1 MISYFGV
8 NLFYKNLLYIRK
20 TNLLIII
27 MSLYIID
34 LHTISFSQDMGQS
47 SEVKLTSE
55 EVEWLN
61 KHPVIKATNYSSW
74 APIDYNIAGR
84 PTGFSIEYLNLV
96 AEKVGI
102 EIAYISDDSLPN
114 LFQKLKDK
122 EIDIGHGIVQTEE
135 RNNYLKFTEPY
146 VEFPLYYFGRVGAP
160 PINKL
165 SDLDGRRVGIISG
178 IASADVI
185 KRNYSYLTLIEQ
197 ETVLDAF
204 QALGNGSIDVFAV
217 ILPIA
222 NYTISRFN
230 ISGVEVIGSSVIFE
244 LRGGNPVRLAVR
256 DDWDILRGILQK
268 GMDAISTEEFHE
280 LSEKWQAEYVKS
292 DDIGLT
298 YDEKRWLLD
307 NQEIKV
313 AVDPTIAPFE
323 FIDQNGNISGVSGS
337 YLNEIEELLNVDFV
351 WSSSESFN
359 VGLEQ
364 IKSGDAYF
372 SSAIIETEERKK
384 FLTFTDSYISLV
396 NVIFTR
402 EGGEIYGNMD
412 GLYGRTIAQVKGF
425 ATQGFIKNDYP
436 EVNII
441 EVDNIFEALRL
452 VALGEVDAYIGD
464 IMTSSFYITDNGLTD
479 IIVAGDTPYSTKL
492 SMGVGNQHPLL
503 ASAIQKALRAI
514 PVSRKAEIEQ
524 SWLHVE
530 VDNSKNYDEFIK
542 VISISIAIISFILI
556 WIYSMRREIETRKKR
571 EKELKIAQVAAAEA
585 NKAKSNFLSNMSH
598 EIRTPLNAI
607 IGFSEVM
614 STGVYG
620 DIKEEK
626 YKEYI
631 NDIKN
636 SGEHLA
642 TVVND
647 ILDLSKIDL
656 GNWTLDESDFD
667 ILASIKETLKMLQAQ
682 AADKGIKI
690 FNEISNKDSQIIIHG
705 DEHSIRRAMI
715 NLLSNAIKFTPK
727 GGKIICKVIKSD
739 EGAFKIIIKDTGIG
753 IDPNKIDLV
762 LSPFG
767 QGHDPELI
775 AEAGTGLGLPIVKQL
790 IELHDGEFILESE
803 VGVGTTATIIL
814 PIDRIKINNF

>member
-1 MISYFGV
+1 MISYIGA
-8 NLFYKNLLYIRK
+8 
-20 TNLLIII
+20 NLLIKRKINFLTI
-27 MSLYIID
+27 VMSLFFIGIYSY
-34 LHTISFSQDMGQS
+34 SFSQENNQL
-47 SEVKLTSE
+47 EVKLTSA
-55 EVEWLN
+55 EVAWLN
-61 KHPVIKATNYSSW
+61 DHPIIKATNYTNW
-74 APIDYNIAGR
+74 APIDFTIAGR
-84 PTGFSIEYLNLV
+84 PAGFSIDYLNLV

-102 EIAYISDDSLPN
+102 EIDYVSDDSLPN
-114 LFQKLKDK
+114 LFQGLKDK
-122 EIDIGHGIVQTEE
+122 QIDIGHGIVQTEE
-135 RNNYLKFTEPY
+135 RSSYLKFTEPY

-160 PINKL
+160 PITKL

-185 KRNYSYLTLIEQ
+185 KKNYGYLTLIEQ
-197 ETVLDAF
+197 DSVLDAF
-204 QALGNGSIDVFAV
+204 QSLTNGNIDVFAV

-244 LRGGNPVRLAVR
+244 LRGGNPVRLAIR
-256 DDWDILRGILQK
+256 DDWDILQGILQK
-268 GMDAISTEEFHE
+268 GMDAISSEEFRD
-280 LSEKWQAEYVKS
+280 LSEKWQSEYVKS

-298 YDEKRWLLD
+298 YEEKRWLLD

-313 AVDPTIAPFE
+313 AADPTIAPFE

-337 YLNEIEELLNVDFV
+337 YLNEIERLLNVDFV
-351 WSSSESFN
+351 WSSSESFSA
-359 VGLEQ
+359 GLDQ
-364 IKSGDAYF
+364 IQSGEAYF
-372 SSAIIETEERKK
+372 SSAIIETETRKE

-412 GLYGRTIAQVKGF
+412 GLFDRTIAQVKGF
-425 ATQGFIKNDYP
+425 ATNDFIRETYP
-436 EVNII
+436 DIRII
-441 EVDNIFEALRL
+441 EVESIFEALRL

-479 IIVAGDTPYSTKL
+479 IIVAGDTPFSTNL
-492 SMGVGNQHPLL
+492 AMGIGNQYPLL
-503 ASAIQKALRAI
+503 ASAMQKALRAI
-514 PVSRKAEIEQ
+514 PVSRKTEIEQ
-524 SWLHVE
+524 SWLLVQVNDSE
-530 VDNSKNYDEFIK
+530 NYDELIK
-542 VISISIAIISFILI
+542 IIGISFAIISFILV
-556 WIYSMRREIETRKKR
+556 WIYSLRREIETRKKR

-598 EIRTPLNAI
+598 EVRTPLNAI

-620 DIKEEK
+620 DLKEEK

-656 GNWTLDESDFD
+656 GNWTLSENDFN
-667 ILASIKETLKMLQAQ
+667 IITSVKETLKMLQAQ
-682 AADKGIKI
+682 AEEKGIKLSSVLNTNAKKLI
-690 FNEISNKDSQIIIHG
+690 VHG

-715 NLLSNAIKFTPK
+715 NLLSNAIKFTPT
-727 GGKIICKVIKSD
+727 GGEIICEISEDD
-739 EGAFKIIIKDTGIG
+739 EGALSIIVKDTGIG

-767 QGHDPELI
+767 QGHDPELVS
-775 AEAGTGLGLPIVKQL
+775 EAGTGLGLPIVKQL
-790 IELHDGEFILESE
+790 IELHGGEFILESE
-803 VGVGTTATIIL
+803 VDVGTTATIFL
-814 PIDRIKINNF
+814 PKERIISK

>member
-1 MISYFGV
+1 M
-8 NLFYKNLLYIRK
+8 
-20 TNLLIII
+20 
-27 MSLYIID
+27 MSVFFIGI
-34 LHTISFSQDMGQS
+34 HWSVFSQE
-47 SEVKLTSE
+47 SEKDEIEFTSDE
-55 EVEWLN
+55 IVWLSE
-61 KHPVIKATNYSSW
+61 HPVIKASNYTNW
-74 APIDYNIAGR
+74 APIDFNIAGR
-84 PTGFSIEYLNLV
+84 PTGFSIDYLNLV
-96 AEKVGI
+96 AEKIGI
-102 EIAYISDDSLPN
+102 EINYISDDSLPN
-114 LFQKLKDK
+114 LFQKLRNK

-135 RNNYLKFTEPY
+135 RNSYLKFTEPY

-178 IASADVI
+178 IASADVM

-197 ETVLDAF
+197 DTVLDAF
-204 QALGNGSIDVFAV
+204 QSLVNGSIDVFAV

-244 LRGGNPVRLAVR
+244 LRGGNPVRLAIR
-256 DDWDILRGILQK
+256 EDWGILRGILQK
-268 GMDAISTEEFHE
+268 GMDAISDEEFRD
-280 LSEKWQAEYVKS
+280 LSEKWQAEYIKT

-298 YDEKRWLLD
+298 YEERRWLSY

-313 AVDPTIAPFE
+313 AADPTIAPFE
-323 FIDQNGNISGVSGS
+323 FIDQEGNISGVSGS
-337 YLNEIEELLNVDFV
+337 YLNEIERLLNVDFV
-351 WSSSESFN
+351 WSKSENFN
-359 VGLEQ
+359 AGLEQ
-364 IKSGDAYF
+364 IKSDEAYF
-372 SSAIIETEERKK
+372 SSAIIETEERRE

-396 NVIFTR
+396 NVIFTK

-412 GLYGRTIAQVKGF
+412 GLYGRSIAQVKGF
-425 ATQGFIKNDYP
+425 ASNDFIKKDYP
-436 EVNII
+436 DIKII

-464 IMTSSFYITDNGLTD
+464 IMTSSFYITENGLTD
-479 IIVAGDTPYSTKL
+479 IIVAGDTPYSTNL
-492 SMGVGNQHPLL
+492 AMGIGNQYPLL
-503 ASAIQKALRAI
+503 ASAMQKALRAI
-514 PVSRKAEIEQ
+514 PVSRKTEIEQ
-524 SWLHVE
+524 SWLLVE
-530 VDNSKNYDEFIK
+530 VNDSENYDELIK
-542 VISISIAIISFILI
+542 VIGISIAIISFILV
-556 WIYSMRREIETRKKR
+556 WIYSLRREIETRKKR
-571 EKELKIAQVAAAEA
+571 EKELKIAQIAAADA

-620 DIKEEK
+620 EIKEEK

-631 NDIKN
+631 NDIKY

-656 GNWTLDESDFD
+656 GNWTLVENDFNLIES
-667 ILASIKETLKMLQAQ
+667 AKETLKMLHAQ
-682 AADKGIKI
+682 AEEKGIKLSV
-690 FNEISNKDSQIIIHG
+690 EIKSQNHNLVVYG

-715 NLLSNAIKFTPK
+715 NLLSNAIKFTPS
-727 GGKIICKVIKSD
+727 GGKVLCIIENNDVGIL
-739 EGAFKIIIKDTGIG
+739 KIIIKDTGIG
-753 IDPNKIDLV
+753 IDPKNIDLV

-767 QGHDPELI
+767 QGHDPDQI

-790 IELHDGEFILESE
+790 IELHGGEFILESE
-803 VGVGTTATIIL
+803 VGNGTTATIIL
-814 PIDRIKINNF
+814 PADRIKK